1 MKQEIENK
9 YVPLDKEISENIS
22 KIMAENLDQA
32 TSFMKLF
39 WDQQQNLFSIQRK
52 ALCYHS
58 IIIKFS
64 LSLVAESSSG
74 CDEVTNSKCLI
85 LTRRRTLRDYQNIT
99 GPKVGFNK
107 KVIDELIIKARH
119 LKENKGYMSFI
130 MDAIKVQQNFS

>member
-32 TSFMKLF
+32 TPFMKLF

-64 LSLVAESSSG
+64 LSLVAESTSG
-74 CDEVTNSKCLI
+74 CNEVTNSKCLI
-85 LTRRRTLRDYQNIT
+85 LTRRRTLRDHQNIT

-119 LKENKGYMSFI
+119 LKENKRYMSFI